1 MRNFFLIYDSWK
13 HPTWNLTSLLLIQG
27 ISENR
32 QFCLTVFPIKK
43 GWMIFPKYF
52 TFWKIQ
58 KDEVEA
64 DYQNKTIC
72 LLIEREKSSN
82 IGNL

>member
-1 MRNFFLIYDSWK
+1 
-13 HPTWNLTSLLLIQG
+13 
-27 ISENR
+27 
-32 QFCLTVFPIKK
+32 
-43 GWMIFPKYF
+43 MIFPKYF

-72 LLIEREKSSN
+72 LLIQREKYHQTLATYN
-82 IGNL
+82 QQEKGFEEDEF